1 VNPYL
6 FVLNHS
12 PFFSGMSD
20 EEIESVLH
28 CIDAKVSIKNAG
40 EYIFRAGD
48 RTAAMGLVLSGS
60 VLIMQEDLWG
70 RRNIMAKITSG
81 DFFAEPFAVTPG
93 SVFNISVIADENCE
107 ILLLNINR
115 LLSVCPA
122 ACEHHGRL
130 IRNLVSVFANKLL
143 MLNDKITHMSKR
155 TTKEKLLSYLSSE
168 AIRQGRLSFYV
179 PYDRQQLADYLCVD
193 RAAMSVVLSK
203 LQEEGKLKSKRNH
216 FELFVDMEP

>member
-1 VNPYL
+1 MNPYL

-155 TTKEKLLSYLSSE
+155 TTKEKLLGHCMAANGLYLTIDELARFGHLLLHEGSLNGKQIVPKKFVIDACLKHIDSYNPLT
-168 AIRQGRLSFYV
+168 
-179 PYDRQQLADYLCVD
+179 
-193 RAAMSVVLSK
+193 
-203 LQEEGKLKSKRNH
+203 
-216 FELFVDMEP
+216 ELPD